1 VGVADFAGND
11 VGSVDA
17 LLKADCVVATGSDAT
32 VAAIG
37 ARVHPPR
44 RLVAYGHRISVAA
57 VGPTALRG
65 DALAD
70 AAERLALDVALWD
83 QLGCLSPIAVYVP
96 GRAGADELAA
106 ALAAAFAEIEA
117 RLPLGELG
125 EAAAAQIALERS
137 DAEMRA
143 AAGGTVSVHADPT
156 MRFTVVREDSAR
168 LRPIPAHRFVRVIPV
183 RDTSELLDGVRP
195 LGPHLAAVGV
205 AGFGADTADLA
216 RRLGDLGASRICPLG
231 AMQAPP
237 LAWRHDNRP
246 VLEPLARFS
255 DFEAPD

>member
-1 VGVADFAGND
+1 
-11 VGSVDA
+11 
-17 LLKADCVVATGSDAT
+17 
-32 VAAIG
+32 
-37 ARVHPPR
+37 
-44 RLVAYGHRISVAA
+44 
-57 VGPTALRG
+57 
-65 DALAD
+65 
-70 AAERLALDVALWD
+70 
-83 QLGCLSPIAVYVP
+83 
-96 GRAGADELAA
+96 
-106 ALAAAFAEIEA
+106 
-117 RLPLGELG
+117 
-125 EAAAAQIALERS
+125 
-137 DAEMRA
+137 
-143 AAGGTVSVHADPT
+143 
-156 MRFTVVREDSAR
+156 
-168 LRPIPAHRFVRVIPV
+168 VIPV